1 MTFNSNKEDS
11 GHLSKLQEQN
21 GEEYEDAAEEV
32 EDSGKREGKQTKES
46 IQRQQKKKESQSSVL
61 PRRGFSS
68 SEPTSSDSITDKSMS
83 VVIFDLTLN
92 ERINGL
98 ACWMKYV
105 VLVVVKGNYA
115 KT

>member
-1 MTFNSNKEDS
+1 MGKNTKMQPKKLKIAEKEKAS
-11 GHLSKLQEQN
+11 RPKKVYRKKKKKKKTE
-21 GEEYEDAAEEV
+21 
-32 EDSGKREGKQTKES
+32 
-46 IQRQQKKKESQSSVL
+46 KKESQSRVL

-98 ACWMKYV
+98 ACWMKYI
-105 VLVVVKGNYA
+105 G
-115 KT
+115 